1 MRTIEFSA
9 VARMLAV
16 GIGALVVAGAAHAA
30 GDKAAGDKAAF
41 ESAKASAKS
50 TYEAAKARCDAL
62 KDNAQDICV
71 AEAKAVRTKTEANAE
86 AAYKGTPKAHEHAVH
101 EAAEADYKVARER
114 CDDRTGNDKDV
125 CIKVAKAALV
135 RAKADAKVTRVSNDA
150 RIDAA
155 NDKREA
161 DYKVAAQKCD
171 AMTGDAKSACV
182 RDAKAKY
189 GM

>member
-1 MRTIEFSA
+1 M
-9 VARMLAV
+9 
-16 GIGALVVAGAAHAA
+16 
-30 GDKAAGDKAAF
+30 
-41 ESAKASAKS
+41 
-50 TYEAAKARCDAL
+50 
-62 KDNAQDICV
+62 
-71 AEAKAVRTKTEANAE
+71 
-86 AAYKGTPKAHEHAVH
+86 
-101 EAAEADYKVARER
+101 RER

-155 NDKREA
+155 KDKREA

-171 AMTGDAKSACV
+171 ALSGDAKSACV
-182 RDAKAKY
+182 KDAKAKY

>member
-1 MRTIEFSA
+1 MRAIEFSA
-9 VARMLAV
+9 VMRTLAV
-16 GIGALVVAGAAHAA
+16 GIGALALASAGHAA
-30 GDKAAGDKAAF
+30 GDKAAYD
-41 ESAKASAKS
+41 SAKASAKS

-62 KDNAQDICV
+62 KDNAKDICV
-71 AEAKAVRTKTEANAE
+71 AEAKAARTKTEVSAE
-86 AAYKGTPKAHEHAVH
+86 AAYKGTPKAHEQAVH

-135 RAKADAKVTRVSNDA
+135 RAKSDAKVTRVANDA

-155 NDKREA
+155 KDKREA
-161 DYKVAAQKCD
+161 DYKVAAQKCE
-171 AMTGDAKSACV
+171 ALAGDAKSACV